1 MIPIHCRS
9 SALIFIAASG
19 VALAETPIETVPLTD
34 SASGNGGA
42 QSRASLGGPNS
53 VAEELKEDRIDSAN
67 SGFDRWNLWKE
78 RLDEDYGLQFSFEYN
93 AMMQVFSDAGAGD
106 DFSAGGI
113 ARFFGS
119 WNLFDRGGDNPGSL
133 VFRVDH
139 RHSYTDLDP
148 QTAGIVAGSAVPTAS
163 LFTDREWGLVNLQWS
178 QTLFDGRG
186 GIIFGFTP
194 ADDYFHAYALAN
206 VLTGFSNLSFSTGGV
221 IAIPDTG
228 IGLAGGGMLGE
239 NWYFK
244 AGIHDANGSA
254 SDPSFDVFGDW
265 EFYKNLEVGWTSS
278 QDKLFLDNFH
288 LGVWHIDSRED
299 VGVPEDWGMTFNA
312 SWYFEDSERLPFIR
326 GGWSDGKVTLLDGM
340 VSAGVGK
347 KFCERDLAGLGL
359 SWGSSAAPGQG
370 DQWSTE
376 IFYRKQLRNFAI
388 TPSIQ
393 VIVDSA
399 GNPDEDVL
407 VVGGLRARVVY

>member
-1 MIPIHCRS
+1 
-9 SALIFIAASG
+9 
-19 VALAETPIETVPLTD
+19 
-34 SASGNGGA
+34 
-42 QSRASLGGPNS
+42 
-53 VAEELKEDRIDSAN
+53 
-67 SGFDRWNLWKE
+67 
-78 RLDEDYGLQFSFEYN
+78 
-93 AMMQVFSDAGAGD
+93 
-106 DFSAGGI
+106 
-113 ARFFGS
+113 
-119 WNLFDRGGDNPGSL
+119 
-133 VFRVDH
+133 
-139 RHSYTDLDP
+139 
-148 QTAGIVAGSAVPTAS
+148 
-163 LFTDREWGLVNLQWS
+163 
-178 QTLFDGRG
+178 
-186 GIIFGFTP
+186 
-194 ADDYFHAYALAN
+194 
-206 VLTGFSNLSFSTGGV
+206 
-221 IAIPDTG
+221 
-228 IGLAGGGMLGE
+228 MLGE

-265 EFYKNLEVGWTSS
+265 GFYKNLEVGWTSS

-370 DQWSTE
+370 DQWSSE
-376 IFYRKQLRNFAI
+376 IFYRKQWRNFAI